1 MSKDAKDAK
10 SDDLVELKS
19 KYGFWLK
26 PVAKLNIS
34 VQLPQLSTGKAIST
48 TSVMEKINKRAKLQ
62 FKSLK
67 ITKTTIDFLRLE
79 GKLCCVVFENNLTGI
94 RLPDD

>member
-1 MSKDAKDAK
+1 MKKMSVDVK
-10 SDDLVELKS
+10 SNELVELKE

-26 PVAKLNIS
+26 PVAKLNIT

-48 TSVMEKINKRAKLQ
+48 TSVMEKINKRAKVQ

-79 GKLCCVVFENNLTGI
+79 GKCVLSQIGS
-94 RLPDD
+94 